1 MVSLA
6 RLPFAFTCEC
16 YGFIDVV
23 LNFCS
28 SPNGEHLEYFF
39 ATAWAIWHNRNQLVH
54 NEKGLTP
61 LQVWDLVRSVV
72 EDFQEVNDMLC
83 SAIKIQ
89 MLARWPLRL
98 GISK

>member
-1 MVSLA
+1 M
-6 RLPFAFTCEC
+6 
-16 YGFIDVV
+16 
-23 LNFCS
+23 
-28 SPNGEHLEYFF
+28 
-39 ATAWAIWHNRNQLVH
+39 H

-83 SAIKIQ
+83 SAIKVR
-89 MLARWPLRL
+89 MLAGWPFRL